1 MGSGPSLINEGINWV
16 LQALMRPANFK
27 ENAGVSDITTEH
39 ASFSCP
45 YKYLP
50 EGEGKPKKTT
60 IKTNHGNCEPES
72 EEQSAKLAFPLGGW

>member
-50 EGEGKPKKTT
+50 EGEGKPKK
-60 IKTNHGNCEPES
+60 P
-72 EEQSAKLAFPLGGW
+72 QSKQTMGIVNLSQRSRVQN